1 MFKVRKNP
9 SYMHDSM
16 KRLLDAAR
24 DERSRARVQD
34 FGDLQ
39 TALGVSSAVMT
50 NWKKRGVSAGGALK
64 AEELVGCLAQWVLA
78 GTQPMFVDADHSV
91 QTSANH
97 SFAGTLSVETLYA
110 FTVPPLTTW
119 EKLMSATTPLP
130 ELIRLAVPDDALPD
144 EAPLGTELIMSTT
157 AAARRGDIVLV
168 RDRAGGLYLR
178 LYAEGRAGGWR
189 AVTPR
194 RDDVYLS
201 LDSEAD
207 GLTLVAVAEWGR
219 LRRK

>member
-1 MFKVRKNP
+1 MSTLQDRIKELLAEQWGGKRGGQARLAEAAKTTAAAVSMWVKGDTQEIDGNVAMNIERATGWRAAWLISGDLPKRSDQAAPEP
-9 SYMHDSM
+9 SRQVGA
-16 KRLLDAAR
+16 KIRILDA
-24 DERSRARVQD
+24 
-34 FGDLQ
+34 
-39 TALGVSSAVMT
+39 
-50 NWKKRGVSAGGALK
+50 
-64 AEELVGCLAQWVLA
+64 
-78 GTQPMFVDADHSV
+78 
-91 QTSANH
+91 
-97 SFAGTLSVETLYA
+97 
-110 FTVPPLTTW
+110 FTIPPLMTW
-119 EKLMSATTPLP
+119 EELMSATTPLP
-130 ELIRLAVPDDALPD
+130 ELIRLAAPDDALPD

-168 RDRAGGLYLR
+168 RDQAGNLYLR